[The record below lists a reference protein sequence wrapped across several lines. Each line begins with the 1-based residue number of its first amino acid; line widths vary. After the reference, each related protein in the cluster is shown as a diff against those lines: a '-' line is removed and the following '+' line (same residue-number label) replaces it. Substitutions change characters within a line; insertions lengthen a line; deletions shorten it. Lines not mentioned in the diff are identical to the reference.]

1 MASITDQRHL
11 TSPNRLT
18 AGIFMAVAGACLWGL
33 SGTAAQYLFEHTA
46 VTPGWLVTI
55 RMAVS
60 GVLIL
65 AYGAITQGVR
75 PMETLWKT
83 RDWRALIVFALVGL
97 LGVQYS
103 YLAAIQ
109 SGNAASA
116 TLLQYLGPSLVTLWV
131 AVKTRQWPRRR
142 QIVAVT
148 CTLFGTWLVV
158 SNGHFALLSVPS
170 LAVFWGLL
178 SAVTLAFYSL
188 FPSPLLKRWGAVSVV
203 GWGMLVGSLAAGLR
217 WTPWHIVQ
225 WPHSLL
231 AWTLLGFVVVG
242 GTTVA
247 FLLYL
252 MSLSRLS
259 ASTASVLTSAE
270 PLVATVAAMVWL
282 HVDLHPL
289 QDVGAAMII
298 AGVIILALRPETH
311 IE

>member
-1 MASITDQRHL
+1 
-11 TSPNRLT
+11 
-18 AGIFMAVAGACLWGL
+18 MAVAGACLWGL

-109 SGNAASA
+109 AGNAASA

-158 SNGHFALLSVPS
+158 SNGHFALLSVP
-170 LAVFWGLL
+170 
-178 SAVTLAFYSL
+178 
-188 FPSPLLKRWGAVSVV
+188 
-203 GWGMLVGSLAAGLR
+203 
-217 WTPWHIVQ
+217 
-225 WPHSLL
+225 
-231 AWTLLGFVVVG
+231 
-242 GTTVA
+242 
-247 FLLYL
+247 
-252 MSLSRLS
+252 
-259 ASTASVLTSAE
+259 
-270 PLVATVAAMVWL
+270 
-282 HVDLHPL
+282 
-289 QDVGAAMII
+289 
-298 AGVIILALRPETH
+298 
-311 IE
+311 

>member
-1 MASITDQRHL
+1 
-11 TSPNRLT
+11 
-18 AGIFMAVAGACLWGL
+18 
-33 SGTAAQYLFEHTA
+33 
-46 VTPGWLVTI
+46 
-55 RMAVS
+55 MAVS